1 MQASNRTR
9 SFRAQDYQG
18 TLIDTR
24 FVHKNTIH
32 KNTKFTIENIIEPVD
47 SDVFSKTNHA
57 VQSDPDEIRIGIS
70 RKRKPEIEKTKFKTT
85 STHTVTARE
94 LDAIQ
99 LYLKEIEFSPL
110 LTPEEEVKY
119 GRLARQGD
127 QFGRKKMI
135 VCNLRLVVKISR
147 RYMNRGLPLPDL
159 IEEGNLGL
167 IHAVE
172 KFDPERGF
180 RFSTYATWWIRQNIE
195 RALMNQTRTIRLPIH
210 INKELNQ
217 CYRKMRELT
226 QQNGVEPGLQE
237 VAEALG
243 KPLEKLQ
250 KLLNYSERVSSLDI
264 TIGSENGSTLINFV
278 SEEEEQAPDE
288 VINDEV
294 VQDSV
299 DSWLSQLEPKQQ
311 EVIVRR
317 FGLHGHD
324 NSTLAQV
331 GEELGLTRERVRQ
344 IQMDALRRLR
354 RILENQGYSGPALFG
369 DI

>member
-1 MQASNRTR
+1 MPPATQSAHAILASVQNE
-9 SFRAQDYQG
+9 S
-18 TLIDTR
+18 TL
-24 FVHKNTIH
+24 KNLNVKL
-32 KNTKFTIENIIEPVD
+32 KNTKEVESP
-47 SDVFSKTNHA
+47 
-57 VQSDPDEIRIGIS
+57 P
-70 RKRKPEIEKTKFKTT
+70 TT
-85 STHTVTARE
+85 SVKKTRVPRKE

-119 GRLARQGD
+119 GRLARKGD
-127 QFGRKKMI
+127 EVGRQKMI
-135 VCNLRLVVKISR
+135 ICNLRLVVKISR
-147 RYMNRGLPLPDL
+147 RYMNRGLALPDL

-195 RALMNQTRTIRLPIH
+195 RALMNQSRTIRLPIH
-210 INKELNQ
+210 INKEINQ
-217 CYRKMRELT
+217 YYRKARELT
-226 QQNGVEPGLQE
+226 QLYGEEPTLAE
-237 VAEALG
+237 VALALD

-250 KLLNYSERVSSLDI
+250 KLLNYGERVSSLDI
-264 TIGSENGSTLINFV
+264 TIGKESNSPLVTFV
-278 SEEEEQAPDE
+278 SEQSELEPDE
-288 VINDEV
+288 AINDETV
-294 VQDSV
+294 HDSV
-299 DSWLSQLEPKQQ
+299 ESWLHQLDPKQQ

-344 IQMDALRRLR
+344 IQMEALRRLR
-354 RILENQGYSGPALFG
+354 RILENQGFSE
-369 DI
+369 DILLQGT